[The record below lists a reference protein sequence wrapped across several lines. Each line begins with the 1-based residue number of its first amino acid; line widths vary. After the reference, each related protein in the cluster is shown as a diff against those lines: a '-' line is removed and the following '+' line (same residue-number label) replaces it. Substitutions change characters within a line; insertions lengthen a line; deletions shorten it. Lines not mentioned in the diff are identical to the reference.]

1 MAWGRWAALARR
13 TIPAMSEDIAAV
25 GETAR
30 PVSLRELF
38 LAFNWLALQGFGG
51 VLAVAQRVLCEER
64 RWLTREQFV
73 ELLAIGQVLPGPNVC
88 NLAVLVGDRFFGW
101 RGAVAALG
109 GIVAAPL
116 LIVLAMT
123 ALYVQFA
130 DVPAVMGALKGM
142 AAVAAGLIA
151 GTALR
156 LLSSLRSS
164 PLGPRACALLGAL
177 TLAAVAL
184 LRLPLLWV
192 LGSIGTLAVAW
203 AWRSIRLAE
212 LQRDAEDAAS

>member
-1 MAWGRWAALARR
+1 
-13 TIPAMSEDIAAV
+13 MSADVSTPEPI
-25 GETAR
+25 AR
-30 PVSLRELF
+30 PASLLELF
-38 LAFNWLALQGFGG
+38 MAFNWLALQGFGG

-88 NLAVLVGDRFFGW
+88 NLAVLAGDRFFGW
-101 RGAVAALG
+101 RGAAAALG

-116 LIVLAMT
+116 LIVLIMT

-130 DVPAVMGALKGM
+130 DVSAVMGALKGM
-142 AAVAAGLIA
+142 AAVAAGLII

-156 LLSSLRSS
+156 LLPTLRSN
-164 PLGPRACALLGAL
+164 PLGPQACALLGAL

-203 AWRSIRLAE
+203 AWRAIRLAE
-212 LQRDAEDAAS
+212 LQRQIEDPAS

>member
-1 MAWGRWAALARR
+1 
-13 TIPAMSEDIAAV
+13 MSADVSTPEPI
-25 GETAR
+25 AR
-30 PVSLRELF
+30 PASLLELF
-38 LAFNWLALQGFGG
+38 MAFNWLALQGFGG

-88 NLAVLVGDRFFGW
+88 NLAVLAGDRFFGW
-101 RGAVAALG
+101 RGAAAALG

-116 LIVLAMT
+116 LIVLIMT

-130 DVPAVMGALKGM
+130 DVSAVMGALKGM
-142 AAVAAGLIA
+142 AAVAAGLIV

-156 LLSSLRSS
+156 LLPTLRSN
-164 PLGPRACALLGAL
+164 PLGPQACALLGAL

-192 LGSIGTLAVAW
+192 LGSIGALAVAW
-203 AWRSIRLAE
+203 AWRAIRLAE
-212 LQRDAEDAAS
+212 LQRELEDPAS

>member
-1 MAWGRWAALARR
+1 MSDVSATEA
-13 TIPAMSEDIAAV
+13 TTHPA
-25 GETAR
+25 
-30 PVSLRELF
+30 SLREVF

-101 RGAVAALG
+101 RGAAAALG

-116 LIVLAMT
+116 LIVLIMT

-130 DVPAVMGALKGM
+130 AVPAVMGALKGM
-142 AAVAAGLIA
+142 AAVAAGLIV

-156 LLSSLRSS
+156 LLSSLRTN
-164 PLGPRACALLGAL
+164 PLGPRACALLGVL
-177 TLAAVAL
+177 TFASVAL

-192 LGSIGTLAVAW
+192 LGSLGALAVAW
-203 AWRSIRLAE
+203 AWRAIRLAE
-212 LQRDAEDAAS
+212 LQRDLEDAAS

>member
-1 MAWGRWAALARR
+1 
-13 TIPAMSEDIAAV
+13 MSDDIAAL
-25 GETAR
+25 GATTR

-101 RGAVAALG
+101 RGAAAALG

-130 DVPAVMGALKGM
+130 DIPAVMGALKGM

-156 LLSSLRSS
+156 LLSSLHGS

-177 TLAAVAL
+177 TLAAVAV

-192 LGSIGTLAVAW
+192 LGSIGALAVAW

>member
-1 MAWGRWAALARR
+1 MYDVSATEA
-13 TIPAMSEDIAAV
+13 TTHPA
-25 GETAR
+25 
-30 PVSLRELF
+30 SLREVF

-101 RGAVAALG
+101 RGAAAALG

-116 LIVLAMT
+116 LIVLIMT

-130 DVPAVMGALKGM
+130 AVPAVMGALKGM
-142 AAVAAGLIA
+142 AAVAAGLIV

-156 LLSSLRSS
+156 LLSSLRTN
-164 PLGPRACALLGAL
+164 PLGPRACALLGVL
-177 TLAAVAL
+177 TFASVAL

-192 LGSIGTLAVAW
+192 LGSLGALAVAW
-203 AWRSIRLAE
+203 AWRAIRLAE
-212 LQRDAEDAAS
+212 LQRDLEDAAS